1 MSQIT
6 KGSLPD
12 ITLSLLRVFGGF
24 LFMQH
29 GAQKLFAVLGR
40 EEAVELV
47 SLMGLAG
54 VLEFF
59 GGLAILL
66 GIYTRPVAFVLSGEM
81 AFAYFMSHFPRGF
94 WPIMNRGELPVLFCL
109 LFLFFAA
116 AGGGSYSF
124 DGLVRKKAAAG
135 EEPLVESSDP

>member
-1 MSQIT
+1 MSNIT
-6 KGSLPD
+6 KGSFPD

-29 GAQKLFAVLGR
+29 GAQKLFGVLGA
-40 EEAVELV
+40 EQAVQLV
-47 SLMGLAG
+47 SLRGLAG

-66 GIYTRPVAFVLSGEM
+66 GIFTRPVAFILSGEM
-81 AFAYFMSHFPRGF
+81 AFAYFMAHFSRGF
-94 WPIMNRGELPVLFCL
+94 WPIMNGGERAVLFCFI
-109 LFLFFAA
+109 FLFFAA

-124 DGLVRKKAAAG
+124 DGMVRKKAA
-135 EEPLVESSDP
+135 EEAEPPESSDP

>member
-1 MSQIT
+1 MSHIT
-6 KGSLPD
+6 KGSSAD
-12 ITLSLLRVFGGF
+12 ITLSLLRGFGGF

-40 EEAVELV
+40 EEAVELF
-47 SLMGLAG
+47 SLIGLAG

-66 GIYTRPVAFVLSGEM
+66 GIYTRPVAFILSGEM

-94 WPIMNRGELPVLFCL
+94 WPIMNGGEQAGLFCFI
-109 LFLFFAA
+109 FLFFAA

-124 DGLVRKKAAAG
+124 DGMVRKKAAEGA
-135 EEPLVESSDP
+135 EPLESSVT

>member
-1 MSQIT
+1 MSHIT
-6 KGSLPD
+6 KGSFAD

-66 GIYTRPVAFVLSGEM
+66 GIYTRPVAFILSGEM
-81 AFAYFMSHFPRGF
+81 AFAYFMAHFPQGF
-94 WPIMNRGELPVLFCL
+94 WPIMNRGELPVLFCF

-116 AGGGSYSF
+116 AGGGSYGF
-124 DGLVRKKAAAG
+124 DGMVRKKAADGA
-135 EEPLVESSDP
+135 ESPESSDP